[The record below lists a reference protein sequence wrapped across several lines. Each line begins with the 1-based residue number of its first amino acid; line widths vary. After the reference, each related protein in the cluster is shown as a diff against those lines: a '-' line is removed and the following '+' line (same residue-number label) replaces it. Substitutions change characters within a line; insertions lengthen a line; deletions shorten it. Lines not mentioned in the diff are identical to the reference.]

1 MPGITRRSG
10 LLLGGAALLTAAA
23 GAPDRPWAEW
33 DVAVIGAGVT
43 GLSAARNLTDHGL
56 RVIVLEARD
65 RIGGQVHTD
74 HGFTSV
80 PVELGAGLIHGAAAS
95 TWELVDW
102 AGADTVRVRSEQ
114 HWSPSTAVGR
124 AAAPRDDDSAAE
136 YLRRLGVPE
145 ADWPPVSSENEPLSR
160 WSATWMVERG
170 EFDWWSAPR
179 ADFRVVDGYDRLL
192 APLAH
197 GLRIDLGRRVRAVR
211 WSGGGVELTMR
222 GPGGT
227 ERVRARRCVATLPI
241 RVLRTADVV
250 FEPPLP
256 AAHRDA
262 IEALDATDAVK
273 LVMEF
278 DRPVL
283 PADTDVLPSDGDLAF
298 WSVSHLSPTAPE
310 VVSVWAA
317 GEAARALLAQPED
330 ERFAAGLRALGAAA
344 GQTPPD
350 PVRRT
355 THDWT
360 LDPHSRG
367 AYLYVPPGAHDAPAA
382 LAAPVGGVLFFAGE
396 ATTGENTVEG
406 AYDSGYDATDG
417 LLADL

>member
-1 MPGITRRSG
+1 MSGITRRSG
-10 LLLGGAALLTAAA
+10 LLLGGAALLSAAA
-23 GAPDRPWAEW
+23 RAPDRPWAEW

-43 GLSAARNLTDHGL
+43 GLSAARNLADHGL
-56 RVIVLEARD
+56 RVVVLEARD
-65 RIGGQVHTD
+65 RIGGQLYTD

-102 AGADTVRVRSEQ
+102 AGAETVRVRSE
-114 HWSPSTAVGR
+114 PRAVPGTSVDG
-124 AAAPRDDDSAAE
+124 AAPPRDDESAAD

-145 ADWPPVSSENEPLSR
+145 ADWPPVSEENEPLSR
-160 WSATWMVERG
+160 WSAAWMVERG

-179 ADFRVVDGYDRLL
+179 ADFRVVGGYDRLL
-192 APLAH
+192 APLAY

-211 WSGGGVELTMR
+211 WSGGGVELAVS
-222 GPGGT
+222 GPGGA

-241 RVLRTADVV
+241 RVLRAADVA
-250 FEPPLP
+250 FDPPLP

-262 IEALDATDAVK
+262 IAALDATDAVK
-273 LVMEF
+273 LLMEF

-283 PADTDVLPSDGDLAF
+283 PADADPLAWDGDLDV
-298 WSVSHLSPTAPE
+298 WSVSRLSPTAPE

-317 GEAARALLAQPED
+317 GEAARALLALPED
-330 ERFAAGLRALGAAA
+330 DRFDAGLRALGEAA
-344 GQTPPD
+344 GQAPPD
-350 PVRRT
+350 PVLRT

-360 LDPHSRG
+360 RDPHSRG